1 MPREKENNKARQKQN
16 MFENPKDLNT
26 DLQQQ
31 ETRNAQSLTMSP
43 AARELS
49 FGTLALYGA
58 FAPYA
63 LLRDWS
69 HQDFY

>member
-1 MPREKENNKARQKQN
+1 MPREKENLKARLN
-16 MFENPKDLNT
+16 MIEKPKDLNT
-26 DLQQQ
+26 DLPEQ
-31 ETRNAQSLTMSP
+31 ETRNAKSLTMSP